1 MKILRKPKTLLAFL
15 ALVALTALV
24 SACGGGGSSSESS
37 TSSSGRTVDQAFV
50 AEMIP
55 HHELAV
61 EMAEVAQKEGGHPQ
75 ITQLA
80 DDIVESQ
87 SAEIEEMKPIAE
99 EIGATGGS
107 EGHSMEGMSEE
118 GMSEMEMG
126 DEEGSSMSADAN
138 VLGLP
143 MGAMGMS
150 MQMSDLEGAKPFDRT
165 FIDMMVPHHQGAIR
179 MADAELEKGEDSDLK
194 DLAKRIVAAQTK
206 EIEEMNEWREAW
218 YGGPSPAG
226 GVPAEAG

>member
-1 MKILRKPKTLLAFL
+1 
-15 ALVALTALV
+15 
-24 SACGGGGSSSESS
+24 
-37 TSSSGRTVDQAFV
+37 
-50 AEMIP
+50 
-55 HHELAV
+55 
-61 EMAEVAQKEGGHPQ
+61 
-75 ITQLA
+75 
-80 DDIVESQ
+80 
-87 SAEIEEMKPIAE
+87 
-99 EIGATGGS
+99 
-107 EGHSMEGMSEE
+107 
-118 GMSEMEMG
+118 MEMG

-143 MGAMGMS
+143 MDAMGMS